1 MISRYRLPYGRA
13 SRKVRVRLLRVDT
26 FFSLDEFEHAA
37 LFEDLDY
44 VWDVLKRLPS
54 YIQEVL
60 KPGIEGNVHAGA
72 IITGPVYIA
81 PGAEVE
87 PGVMIKGPAI
97 IGEGTVVRHGAYIR
111 ENVIVGKNCVV
122 GHATELKGVIMF
134 DGAQAP
140 HFNYVGD
147 SVLGRGVNLGA
158 GTRLA
163 NMKNDG
169 SEVVVQMDGQSVHTG
184 LRKFG
189 AIVGDRVYTGC
200 NAVASPGTLIGRGSR
215 VYPGAVLRG
224 AYPPDS
230 IVKVRQVQE
239 VVSVEY

>member
-1 MISRYRLPYGRA
+1 M
-13 SRKVRVRLLRVDT
+13 RVRLQRVDT
-26 FFSLDEFEHAA
+26 FFSLDGFEHAA
-37 LFEDLDY
+37 LFNNLDY

-54 YIQEVL
+54 YIEETLQ
-60 KPGIEGNVHAGA
+60 PGIEGKVHAGA
-72 IITGPVYIA
+72 IIVGPVYIA

-97 IGEGTVVRHGAYIR
+97 IGAGTVVRHGAYIR
-111 ENVIVGKNCVV
+111 ENVIVGRNCVV
-122 GHATELKGVIMF
+122 GHATELKGVVMLN
-134 DGAQAP
+134 GAQAP

-147 SVLGRGVNLGA
+147 SVLGQGVNLGA

-169 SEVVVQMDGQSVHTG
+169 SEVVVQVDGQSIHTG

-189 AIVGDRVYTGC
+189 AIVGDQVFTGC
-200 NAVASPGTLIGRGSR
+200 NAVASPGTLLGRGSR

-230 IVKVRQVQE
+230 IIKVRQMQE
-239 VVSVEY
+239 VVSVEH